1 MKPFAKDMRDDFEPH
16 FGVDFEIHYKVELTN
31 YGDEVRS
38 VMPRGGNRNLK
49 QIVTDSGFRPSA

>member
-1 MKPFAKDMRDDFEPH
+1 MRDDFEPH
-16 FGVDFEIHYKVELTN
+16 FGVDFEIHYKAELTN